1 MPTVELTTTST
12 SAAGQSG
19 SFTDA
24 TTGQTVNYSITGA
37 GGAHPGYQ
45 DIDDSNIHLA
55 DGSNAETLNL
65 SFTSEGSPI
74 LVNDVVIKWNAGNAG
89 ERLTFK
95 VDGVLVDL
103 NTLIASGDVSYTP
116 TSNAFI
122 NSNGVI
128 AHTGADVSNLE
139 ILTFNIPLSTLE
151 IAHNGSG
158 NGLLLEIFSDTSTE
172 VICLARG
179 TRIATVS
186 GDRCI
191 EGLVAGD
198 LVLTMD
204 RGYQP
209 IRWIGSSKVPATGD
223 LAPILIRKGALGN
236 NRDLRVSPQHRM
248 LLQGW
253 QAEMLF
259 GEQEVLA
266 TARSLVNDHSIL
278 RDEGGEVEYF
288 HMLFDTH
295 EIIYAEG
302 APSESFHP
310 GEQGWKAL
318 DQATR
323 DELLTLFPELADGIF
338 QDYGA
343 SARTSLKHNEGELI
357 GAYMVGS

>member
-55 DGSNAETLNL
+55 DGSNPETLNL

-103 NTLIASGDVSYTP
+103 NTLIASGDVSFTP
-116 TSNAFI
+116 TANAVV
-122 NSNGVI
+122 NSNRVI

-179 TRIATVS
+179 TWIATVS

-191 EGLVAGD
+191 EDLVEDD

-209 IRWIGSSKVPATGD
+209 IRWIGSCKVPATGD
-223 LAPILIRKGALGN
+223 LAPVVIRKGALGN
-236 NRDLRVSPQHRM
+236 DRDLRVSPQHRM
-248 LLQGW
+248 LLKGW

-259 GEQEVLA
+259 GAEEVLA
-266 TARSLVNDHSIL
+266 TAKSLVNDHSIL
-278 RDEGGEVEYF
+278 RDAGGELEYF
-288 HMLFDTH
+288 HMPLIPMRSSMQRARHLRASTLASRAGKPWIKPRGMKSSRYSLSLRMASLRATAH
-295 EIIYAEG
+295 QLA
-302 APSESFHP
+302 
-310 GEQGWKAL
+310 
-318 DQATR
+318 QASSTVKDNCLVR
-323 DELLTLFPELADGIF
+323 I
-338 QDYGA
+338 
-343 SARTSLKHNEGELI
+343 
-357 GAYMVGS
+357 

>member
-12 SAAGQSG
+12 SGAGQSG

-37 GGAHPGYQ
+37 GGAFGNGYG
-45 DIDDSNIHLA
+45 DIDNSNIWL
-55 DGSNAETLNL
+55 GNGNPETLNL

-74 LVNDVVIKWNAGNAG
+74 PVNGVVVKWNAVEAD
-89 ERLTFK
+89 EIITFK

-103 NTLIASGDVSYTP
+103 NTLIASGDVSFTP
-116 TSNAFI
+116 TSNAVV
-122 NSNGVI
+122 NSNGSI
-128 AHTGADVSNLE
+128 GHTGSNVANVE
-139 ILTFNIPLSTLE
+139 VLTFNIPLSTLE
-151 IAHNGSG
+151 IAHNGNSS
-158 NGLLLEIFSDTSTE
+158 GLLLEIFSDTSTE
-172 VICLARG
+172 VICLASG
-179 TRIATVS
+179 TRIATIS
-186 GDRCI
+186 GDRLI
-191 EGLVAGD
+191 EDLVAGD

-209 IRWIGSSKVPATGD
+209 IRWIGSSKRSATGD

-236 NRDLRVSPQHRM
+236 DRDLRVSPQHRM

-259 GEQEVLA
+259 GEEEVLA
-266 TARSLVNDHSIL
+266 TAKSLVNDHSIL

-318 DQATR
+318 DKATR
-323 DELLTLFPELADGIF
+323 DEILMLFPELAGGRF
-338 QDYGA
+338 EDYGVA
-343 SARTSLKHNEGELI
+343 ARTSLKHSEGQLL
-357 GAYMVGS
+357 GAYLA